1 MIVKLSMVCQKQSN
15 GSYFAICPDLKGC
28 YTQGDTY
35 EEAISNLREIVY
47 NTIKDEIIA
56 DNTEILNPK
65 EYIYSDLF
73 IDMG

>member
-1 MIVKLSMVCQKQSN
+1 MVCQKQSN
-15 GSYFAICPDLKGC
+15 GSYFALCPDLKGC

-35 EEAISNLREIVY
+35 EEAISNLKEIVY
-47 NTIKDEIIA
+47 STIKEEMA
-56 DNTEILNPK
+56 ENTEILNSK